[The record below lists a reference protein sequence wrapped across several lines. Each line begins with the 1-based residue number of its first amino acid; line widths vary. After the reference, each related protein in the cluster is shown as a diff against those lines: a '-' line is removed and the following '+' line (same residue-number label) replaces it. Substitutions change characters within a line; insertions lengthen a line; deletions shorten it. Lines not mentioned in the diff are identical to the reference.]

1 MLLASSVT
9 DAPSYER
16 RSRISTVGGLAMS
29 DSSTGKI
36 VDIRLNVARR
46 QPMSVVESAD
56 VKAGEG
62 LVGDRHS
69 KAGSSRQILMMD
81 KAIMDILEVGPGQL
95 RENITVEGVSLFG
108 LEKGQTLKVGDG
120 LEFKIGE
127 LCDPC
132 ENMDHIR
139 PGLREKI
146 EGQRGLFVTPLFDG
160 TVNVGDDVSVS

>member
-1 MLLASSVT
+1 
-9 DAPSYER
+9 
-16 RSRISTVGGLAMS
+16 MS
-29 DSSTGKI
+29 DTSTGKI

-46 QPMSVVESAD
+46 QPMSVVESAE

-62 LVGDRHS
+62 LVGDRHA
-69 KAGSSRQILMMD
+69 KAGSTRQILMMD
-81 KAIMDILEVGPGQL
+81 RAIMEALEVEPGQL

-108 LEKGQTLKVGDG
+108 LQKGQKLRVGDG
-120 LEFKIGE
+120 LEFQIGE

-146 EGQRGLFVTPLFDG
+146 EGQRGLFVTPLSSG
-160 TVNVGDDVSVS
+160 TVNVGDEVTLE

>member
-1 MLLASSVT
+1 
-9 DAPSYER
+9 
-16 RSRISTVGGLAMS
+16 MS

-46 QPMSVVESAD
+46 QPMGVVESAE

-69 KAGSSRQILMMD
+69 KAGSTRQILMMD
-81 KAIMDILEVGPGQL
+81 RAIMDVLEVEPGQL
-95 RENITVEGVSLFG
+95 RENITVKGISLFG
-108 LEKGQTLKVGDG
+108 LEKGQILKVGDG

-132 ENMDHIR
+132 ENMSHIR
-139 PGLREKI
+139 PGLRDKI

-160 TVNVGDDVSVS
+160 TVTVGDDVSVS

>member
-1 MLLASSVT
+1 
-9 DAPSYER
+9 
-16 RSRISTVGGLAMS
+16 MS

-46 QPMSVVESAD
+46 QPMSVVDSAE

-69 KAGSSRQILMMD
+69 KAGSARQILMMD
-81 KAIMDILEVGPGQL
+81 RAIMDVLEVEPGQL

-132 ENMDHIR
+132 ENMNHIR

>member
-1 MLLASSVT
+1 
-9 DAPSYER
+9 
-16 RSRISTVGGLAMS
+16 MS

-46 QPMSVVESAD
+46 QPMSVVESAE
-56 VKAGEG
+56 VKEGEG
-62 LVGDRHS
+62 LVGDRHAE
-69 KAGSSRQILMMD
+69 AGSTRQILMMD
-81 KAIMDILEVGPGQL
+81 KAVMDTLEVDAGQL

-108 LEKGQTLKVGDG
+108 LKEGQTLKVGDG

-132 ENMDHIR
+132 DNMDHIR

-146 EGQRGLFVTPLFDG
+146 DGQRGLFVTPLGSG
-160 TVNVGDDVSVS
+160 TVSLGDDVTVG